1 LSVQVLNLRLFQ
13 YRNFNRQEIEF
24 CPGTNLFCGWNGQ
37 GKTNLLEAIYLLGY
51 GRSFRTTTPKDCIQ
65 HGRQECRCE
74 GRIEHKTMIREL
86 GISISLAEDKQ
97 LLLHRKPVG
106 PAEFIGNLHTLAFT
120 QEHLKVVRGGPAE
133 RRAFLDRAMITAYPG
148 HMQRLAAYG
157 RALKQR
163 NHLLG
168 AALGSGRKMD
178 RAALDSWDETLVQE
192 GSRILWNRRSYI
204 EEMKN
209 EISTPLGGSENLELK
224 YSSTAAATDAAIQE
238 VEDEFRQGLRE
249 AHGVD
254 ERKGFTTIGPHRD
267 DLKLLLDGRSLADFG
282 SAGQQRSSLLALYFA
297 QMEIHR
303 KICGFY
309 PVFLMDDVE
318 AELDNRRLHAFLE
331 HLAQRTQT
339 FLTTAKEQI
348 LPPLCGEALRFQV
361 KAGQVELTGQHK
373 P

>member
-1 LSVQVLNLRLFQ
+1 VQVLNLRLFQ
-13 YRNFNRQEIEF
+13 YRNFNQQEIEF

-51 GRSFRTTTPKDCIQ
+51 GRSFRTSTLRDCIR
-65 HGRQECRCE
+65 HGCQESRIE
-74 GRIEHKTMIREL
+74 GRIEHQTMIREL
-86 GISISLAEDKQ
+86 GISIFPAEEKQ

-106 PAEFIGNLHTLAFT
+106 PAEFIGNFHTLAFT

-133 RRAFLDRAMITAYPG
+133 RRAFLDRAMITVYPG
-148 HMQRLAAYG
+148 HIQHLAAYG

-168 AALGSGRKMD
+168 AALAGNRKVD
-178 RAALDSWDETLVQE
+178 HAALDSWDEKLVQE
-192 GSRILWNRRSYI
+192 GSRILRNRGSYLGQ
-204 EEMKN
+204 MKK
-209 EISTPLGGSENLELK
+209 EIGAPIGGSENLELK
-224 YSSTAAATDAAIQE
+224 YAATAAAGDATVQE
-238 VEDEFRQGLRE
+238 VEDEFRQCLKG
-249 AHGVD
+249 AHDVD
-254 ERKGFTTIGPHRD
+254 ERRGFTTIGPHRD
-267 DLKLLLDGRSLADFG
+267 DLKILLDGRSLADFG

-303 KICGFY
+303 EICGFY

-318 AELDNRRLHAFLE
+318 AELDTRRLQAFLE

-348 LPPLCGEALRFQV
+348 LPPLSGETGRFQV
-361 KAGQVELTGQHK
+361 TAGHVELSGHHK
-373 P
+373 S